1 MDRFLVLLPG
11 EVMSDRRNT
20 RLLLPRHVS
29 PATGIL
35 ASVLGAFGLFLL
47 GLVLTGRMWRALAF
61 ATVALL
67 GFLVVQAIL
76 FWGAVLLGS
85 LFEVATRRRNP
96 ASWSI
101 GGSPGLDA
109 PEHDLDPGL
118 QLLAAGMLVYH
129 LGEMTPRV
137 HFRRVPLAGARS
149 IRPFVVARTGSPRPC
164 RFEFVLS
171 DEGGVKRFRDEFAF
185 DLRDDPQIVLPCC
198 RLALSMPRRLVGQR
212 WSLRVRSGV
221 TTVTSFRFTFVD
233 AGGHPNGVAG
243 AWAESVAGWQQEL
256 LPALLDEAL
265 KRDMLASTREIVLED
280 V

>member
-1 MDRFLVLLPG
+1 L
-11 EVMSDRRNT
+11 S
-20 RLLLPRHVS
+20 RHVS
-29 PATGIL
+29 LATGIL
-35 ASVLGAFGLFLL
+35 VSVLGAFGLFLL
-47 GLVLTGRMWRALAF
+47 GLVLTGKMWRALAY
-61 ATVALL
+61 ATVALF

-85 LFEVATRRRNP
+85 LVEVVARRRNP
-96 ASWSI
+96 VSWSI
-101 GGSPGLDA
+101 GGSSRMDA

-129 LGEMTPRV
+129 LGEVTPRV

-149 IRPFVVARTGSPRPC
+149 MRPFVVARTGSSRPY

-171 DEGGVKRFRDEFAF
+171 DERGIGRFRDEFAF

-233 AGGHPNGVAG
+233 GGGHPNGMAVA
-243 AWAESVAGWQQEL
+243 WEESIVGWQQEL
-256 LPALLDEAL
+256 LPGLLDEAL
-265 KRDMLASTREIVLED
+265 KRDMLTSTREIVLED